1 MAHHPGTRIDFRLD
15 PNLFNIKGSSVH
27 LKKTLMNLIA
37 NAAEAQP
44 AGGLIEISTES
55 RFLDYPIRGYNTVN
69 EGEYILLRVKDS
81 GEGIDDEDLD
91 HIFELFYTKKIM
103 GGSGTGL
110 GLAVVWGTV
119 QDHHGYIDVTST
131 RGDGTTF
138 DLYFPLSRER
148 VTEKSLGL
156 DLASI
161 QGNRETLLVVDD
173 MESQRKIA
181 AHLLGHLNYQVHT
194 VESGEAAVQ
203 FLEKN
208 TVDLVILDMLMG
220 IGMDG
225 LETYREILKRHPG
238 QKAII
243 ASGFAETERVKEA
256 QRLGAGAYIKKPY
269 IIATLGRAIKEELR
283 T

>member
-1 MAHHPGTRIDFRLD
+1 MLQGTIT
-15 PNLFNIKGSSVH
+15 PLFS
-27 LKKTLMNLIA
+27 
-37 NAAEAQP
+37 
-44 AGGLIEISTES
+44 
-55 RFLDYPIRGYNTVN
+55 
-69 EGEYILLRVKDS
+69 LLALGVFARDS
-81 GEGIDDEDLD
+81 GGEALTYVVTGNIVVKLPLPPGCLPTLWNDDDEFRQSYLEA
-91 HIFELFYTKKIM
+91 FEGYYHTAD
-103 GGSGTGL
+103 GGY
-110 GLAVVWGTV
+110 VVE
-119 QDHHGYIDVTST
+119 
-131 RGDGTTF
+131 
-138 DLYFPLSRER
+138 REFTL
-148 VTEKSLGL
+148 VMVDPQEI

-181 AHLLGHLNYQVHT
+181 AHLLGHLNYQIHT

-256 QRLGAGAYIKKPY
+256 QRLGAGAYICGEETSLLDSLEGKRGHPRPKPPFPAGFGLWGQPTTVNNVES
-269 IIATLGRAIKEELR
+269 IFNVPFIVKNGA
-283 T
+283 

>member
-1 MAHHPGTRIDFRLD
+1 M
-15 PNLFNIKGSSVH
+15 
-27 LKKTLMNLIA
+27 
-37 NAAEAQP
+37 
-44 AGGLIEISTES
+44 
-55 RFLDYPIRGYNTVN
+55 
-69 EGEYILLRVKDS
+69 
-81 GEGIDDEDLD
+81 
-91 HIFELFYTKKIM
+91 
-103 GGSGTGL
+103 
-110 GLAVVWGTV
+110 
-119 QDHHGYIDVTST
+119 TST
-131 RGDGTTF
+131 KGDGTTF

-161 QGNRETLLVVDD
+161 KGNRETLLVVDD

-181 AHLLGHLNYQVHT
+181 AHLLGHLNYQIHT

-225 LETYREILKRHPG
+225 LDTYQEILKRHPG

-269 IIATLGRAIKEELR
+269 VIATLGRAIKEELR